1 MLFSARVAAGLAA
14 HAAARGEMAG
24 KIVAM
29 RDYWACF
36 DVHDIGQVLMAWTAH
51 ARALVD
57 NVAPLPQGAAEGVLK
72 HTERARLR
80 ALLALLGN
88 VAAGGGRLPPGPT
101 TLVVFGVERMSER
114 ILQRRLSFVFA
125 LDRSRTRPT
134 RRAIVGAFREKARLC
149 PHFSSI
155 SATGALL
162 AALDC
167 AATARTDD
175 IIEERRGVPT
185 RRAPNRTA
193 GQG

>member
-1 MLFSARVAAGLAA
+1 M
-14 HAAARGEMAG
+14 
-24 KIVAM
+24 
-29 RDYWACF
+29 
-36 DVHDIGQVLMAWTAH
+36 
-51 ARALVD
+51 
-57 NVAPLPQGAAEGVLK
+57 K
-72 HTERARLR
+72 HTERAQLR

-101 TLVVFGVERMSER
+101 TLVAFGVERMSER

-125 LDRSRTRPT
+125 LDRSRAPPI

-185 RRAPNRTA
+185 PTGTEPDGWPGIDASGETASKAEWELWARRIARARGRRWREKELWRTDTAA
-193 GQG
+193 GAFL